1 MNKDNEIKQTLD
13 AVTEVVRELRM
24 SHGPSP
30 GTSNIM
36 VNGGGVGVWIATVC
50 CALMLGITI
59 IGAMV
64 ILDQSRQ
71 IAELRQDGKE
81 TRSFVTAIYAM
92 APTLNP
98 AHKPEQQAEE

>member
-24 SHGPSP
+24 SHGPAP

-64 ILDQSRQ
+64 ILDQNRQ
-71 IAELRQDGKE
+71 LAEVREDAKE

-92 APTLNP
+92 APSLNP
-98 AHKPEQQAEE
+98 ANQKESEE